1 MNMLYK
7 SKLTLITLIFSFTS
21 VFSQESAV
29 YNAMKKKNRN
39 VNDTKSISTANLDN
53 NINLLFQDFL
63 ISFNYGYT
71 QFDGDIRQ
79 YDYSSSVQT
88 GLSYQDED
96 FKELRSAY
104 SFSLEKKIDDKFSV
118 SLDYVNGEFAGLRRP
133 NEYEGYEIDIP
144 YPDVFNAIS
153 APNGQKFVTTFNEV
167 DVLLNY
173 DLNSNVAKLIKI
185 ELPENISLIAKFG
198 IGYNSFR
205 SLRTN
210 LYSDEY
216 IHGFG
221 YEDFTKN
228 ESDAVTESV
237 IIYGAKIKYE
247 IQEGLSL
254 LVDYTVRNSMS
265 DKWDSSIMDGGNGG
279 DRFSLFSLGLAY
291 ELTKKVDTKD

>member
-1 MNMLYK
+1 
-7 SKLTLITLIFSFTS
+7 
-21 VFSQESAV
+21 VFSQDTANYSAF
-29 YNAMKKKNRN
+29 KKQISNSDKNQSIGN
-39 VNDTKSISTANLDN
+39 SENLFKDFSIS
-53 NINLLFQDFL
+53 I
-63 ISFNYGYT
+63 NYGYT

-79 YDYSSSVQT
+79 YDYFSSVQT
-88 GLSYQDED
+88 GLNYQDSD

-104 SFSLEKKIDDKFSV
+104 SFSLEKKIDEKFSV

-153 APNGQKFVTTFNEV
+153 ADNGQKFVTTFNEV

-216 IHGFG
+216 IYGFG
-221 YEDFTKN
+221 YEDMTKN
-228 ESDAVTESV
+228 ESDEVRESV

-247 IQEGLSL
+247 LQDGLSL
-254 LVDYTVRNSMS
+254 LADYSVRNSMS
-265 DKWDSSIMDGGNGG
+265 DTWDSSIMDGGNGG
-279 DRFSLFSLGLAY
+279 DRFSLFSFGLAY
-291 ELTKKVDTKD
+291 EFTKKVNVKN

>member
-1 MNMLYK
+1 MLYK
-7 SKLTLITLIFSFTS
+7 SKLTLVVLIFSFTS
-21 VFSQESAV
+21 VFSQDTANYSAF
-29 YNAMKKKNRN
+29 KKQISNSDKNQSIGN
-39 VNDTKSISTANLDN
+39 SENLFKDFSIS
-53 NINLLFQDFL
+53 I
-63 ISFNYGYT
+63 NYGYT

-79 YDYSSSVQT
+79 YDYFSSVQT
-88 GLSYQDED
+88 GLNYQDSD

-104 SFSLEKKIDDKFSV
+104 SFSLEKKIDEKFSV

-144 YPDVFNAIS
+144 YPDIFNAIS

-216 IHGFG
+216 IYGFG
-221 YEDFTKN
+221 YEDMTKN
-228 ESDAVTESV
+228 ESDEVRESV

-247 IQEGLSL
+247 LQDGLSL
-254 LVDYTVRNSMS
+254 LADYSVRNSMS
-265 DKWDSSIMDGGNGG
+265 DTWDSSIMDGGNGG
-279 DRFSLFSLGLAY
+279 DRFSLFSFGLAY
-291 ELTKKVDTKD
+291 EFTKKVNVKN

>member
-1 MNMLYK
+1 MNNKFTLAVVVSFLSFSLVSAQGV
-7 SKLTLITLIFSFTS
+7 SKFDSKELLKD
-21 VFSQESAV
+21 V
-29 YNAMKKKNRN
+29 
-39 VNDTKSISTANLDN
+39 SIG
-53 NINLLFQDFL
+53 
-63 ISFNYGYT
+63 FNYGIT

-79 YDYSSSVQT
+79 YDYFSSVQT
-88 GLSYQDED
+88 GLNYQDSD

-144 YPDVFNAIS
+144 YPDVFNAIAAS
-153 APNGQKFVTTFNEV
+153 NGQKFVTTFDEV
-167 DVLLNY
+167 DFLLNY

-216 IHGFG
+216 IYGFG
-221 YEDFTKN
+221 YEDMTKN
-228 ESDAVTESV
+228 ESDEVRESV

-247 IQEGLSL
+247 LQNGLSL
-254 LVDYTVRNSMS
+254 LADYSVRNSMS
-265 DKWDSSIMDGGNGG
+265 DTWDSSIMDGGNGG
-279 DRFSLFSLGLAY
+279 DRFSLFSFGLAY
-291 ELTKKVDTKD
+291 EFTKKVNVKN

>member
-1 MNMLYK
+1 MLYK
-7 SKLTLITLIFSFTS
+7 SKLTLVVLIFSFTS
-21 VFSQESAV
+21 VFSQDTANYSAF
-29 YNAMKKKNRN
+29 KKQISNSDKNQSIGN
-39 VNDTKSISTANLDN
+39 SENLFNDFSIS
-53 NINLLFQDFL
+53 I
-63 ISFNYGYT
+63 NYGYT

-79 YDYSSSVQT
+79 YDYFSSVQT
-88 GLSYQDED
+88 GLNYQDSD

-104 SFSLEKKIDDKFSV
+104 SFSLEKKIDEKFSV

-216 IHGFG
+216 IYGFG
-221 YEDFTKN
+221 YEDMTKN
-228 ESDAVTESV
+228 ESDEVRESV

-247 IQEGLSL
+247 LQDGLSL
-254 LVDYTVRNSMS
+254 LADYSVRNSMS
-265 DKWDSSIMDGGNGG
+265 DTWDSSIMDGGNGG
-279 DRFSLFSLGLAY
+279 DRFSLFSFGLAY
-291 ELTKKVDTKD
+291 EFTKKVNVKN